1 MISLNMNLYLYFKNK
16 KPYLP
21 KENMVFLLKCQ
32 SILLPLLKITTNT
45 YGTKRIY

>member
-21 KENMVFLLKCQ
+21 KENMVFLLKFYFF
-32 SILLPLLKITTNT
+32 SLPLLKIITNT